1 MTSRENRSGLEAL
14 LLQVNAVRGFRCD
27 AYKESCLRRRL
38 AVRMRACS
46 VHTFEQYAERLQ
58 EDATEYDRLLE
69 TLTINVT
76 KFYRNA
82 DTWDRL
88 ATAVLPDLLARRD
101 GRVRCWSA
109 GCSSGEEAYTL
120 ATLLLEAKR
129 NGDPAHELDGCIDAT
144 DFDVGSLDKAEEG
157 RYPEAAFDEMPDVL
171 TARYFNR
178 DRDHPGSLSVAGPV
192 RRLVRFARHN
202 VTKDA
207 PPRPRYDLILFRNV
221 VIYFGRST
229 QERIFAQMADALTP
243 GGVFILGKVET
254 LFGHARDVLELEDV
268 RERVYRKP

>member
-1 MTSRENRSGLEAL
+1 MTARGNPSGLEGL
-14 LLQVNAVRGFRCD
+14 LLQVNAARGFRCD

-38 AVRMRACS
+38 AVRMRACG

-88 ATAVLPDLLARRD
+88 STAVIPDLLARRG

-129 NGDPAHELDGCIDAT
+129 NGDPVHELDGCIDAT
-144 DFDVGSLDKAEEG
+144 DFDLGSLEKAEEG
-157 RYPEAAFDEMPDVL
+157 RYQEEAFDEMPDVL
-171 TARYFNR
+171 TVRYFNR
-178 DRDHPGSLSVAGPV
+178 ERDHPGVLSVAEPV
-192 RRLVRFARHN
+192 RRLVRFTRHN
-202 VTKDA
+202 VTKD
-207 PPRPRYDLILFRNV
+207 PPPKPPYDLILFRNV
-221 VIYFGRST
+221 VIYFDRPT
-229 QERIFAQMADALTP
+229 QERIFAQMADALTS

-254 LFGHARDVLELEDV
+254 LFGHAREVLELEDV